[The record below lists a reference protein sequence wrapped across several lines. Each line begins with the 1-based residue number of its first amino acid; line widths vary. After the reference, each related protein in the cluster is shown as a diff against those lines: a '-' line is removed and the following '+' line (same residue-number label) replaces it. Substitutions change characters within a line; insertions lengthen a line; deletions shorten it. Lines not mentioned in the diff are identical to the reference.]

1 MRRELKIGIFL
12 AGTFLILGLLIFIV
26 GDMSTWFRKSGY
38 ELDAYFQSA
47 TGLEKQAAVRMAG
60 VRIGYVKDIRLAK
73 RRADVVM
80 SIFPQY
86 QVPKESKAAL
96 ASIGLIGEKY
106 IEINPSD
113 LAENYAPGGV
123 LETTPAISFDQ
134 LGALVMTI
142 GDEFK
147 KVGESLNNMTSEES
161 KNHIHATLQNLNA
174 FTADLKDFM
183 AANKSDLQAGVQGI
197 ARASRDLDQQI
208 ATLSKSLDQTIET
221 IHGMAQ
227 ENRGAVKSDIEK
239 VGVVLDDLK
248 ESVRILR
255 KSLEK
260 IDKGEGT
267 VGKLVQ
273 DPELYETAKTTLASV
288 DRLVEPV
295 SSVRPI
301 GSFRLDYLADSEQ
314 AKSVATLGLSFSQRY
329 LVIGQVVQDPFLDK
343 LTYSAEG
350 GMRWNAVAARAG
362 IIESTFGAGVD
373 LITLG
378 DRLTFSLEGYD
389 FYRDI
394 GPRFRFITQ
403 FSLVRYLHLVAGV
416 DDFGQSANRQFYFGL
431 GLGIR

>member
-12 AGTFLILGLLIFIV
+12 AGTFLILGLFIFIV
-26 GDMSTWFRKSGY
+26 GDMSRWFRKGGY

-60 VRIGYVKDIRLAK
+60 VKIGYVRDIRLAK

-96 ASIGLIGEKY
+96 ASLGLIGEKY
-106 IEINPSD
+106 IEITPSD
-113 LAENYAPGGV
+113 SPENYEPGGS
-123 LETTPAISFDQ
+123 LESTPSISFDQ
-134 LGALVMTI
+134 LGALVMSI

-147 KVGESLNNMTSEES
+147 KVGESLNDMTSEES
-161 KNHIHATLQNLNA
+161 KTHIHGTLRNLNA
-174 FTADLKDFM
+174 FTGDLKDFM
-183 AANKSDLQAGVQGI
+183 AANKQDLEAGIGGI
-197 ARASRDLDQQI
+197 TRASRNLDEQIGVLSKRLDRTI
-208 ATLSKSLDQTIET
+208 AT
-221 IHGMAQ
+221 IHEMAQ
-227 ENRGAVKSDIEK
+227 ENRGAIKSDIEK
-239 VGVVLDDLK
+239 VGVVLDDLQ

-273 DPELYETAKTTLASV
+273 DPELYDSAKTTLANV
-288 DRLVEPV
+288 DRMVEPL
-295 SSVRPI
+295 SLVRPI
-301 GSFRLDYLADSEQ
+301 GSFRLDYLADSGE
-314 AKSVATLGLSFSQRY
+314 AKGVATLGLWLSPRY
-329 LVIGQVVQDPFLDK
+329 FFIGQAVRDPLLDRY
-343 LTYSAEG
+343 TYSAEG

-373 LITLG
+373 LITLD

-389 FYRDI
+389 FERDI
-394 GPRFRFITQ
+394 GPRFRFMTQ
-403 FSLVRYLHLVAGV
+403 FSLVRFLHLVAGV
-416 DDFGQSANRQFYFGL
+416 DDFGRAANRQFYFGL
-431 GLGIR
+431 GLGVR